1 MKFFKNKFFIIVMS
15 LALFIVIFAVTLS
28 AMGQTGPIN
37 NTLNIVATPFRY
49 VGLKIGEAFHGFS
62 KYFTSIDELDKEN
75 QSLIDEIERLEGELA
90 DSQAIKEENERLR
103 EYIEFKKTYP
113 DLALTEALIIS
124 SESENHSTIFTLNKG
139 REDGIKVGMPV
150 VISKGVV
157 GSVCEIGSTWC
168 KVRVITEA
176 SSSIGAYVSRSG
188 EIGLIEGDI
197 SLKNTGECILNYLPA
212 DADIEVGDLIY
223 TSGLGSVYPRG
234 LLIGEVTDIKTDEYL
249 RAKIA
254 RVRCAVNFDSLT
266 YVMIVTDYDIH
277 VEE

>member
-15 LALFIVIFAVTLS
+15 LALFIVILSVTLS

-37 NTLNIVATPFRY
+37 NTLNVMATPFRY
-49 VGLKIGEAFHGFS
+49 VGLKIGEAFNGFS

-75 QSLIDEIERLEGELA
+75 QSLIEEIERLEGELA

-124 SESENHSTIFTLNKG
+124 SESENHSTVFTLNKG
-139 REDGIKVGMPV
+139 REDEIKVGMPV

-157 GSVCEIGSTWC
+157 GSVCEVGSTWC

-188 EIGLIEGDI
+188 ETGLIEGDI
-197 SLKNTGECILNYLPA
+197 SLKGTGECILNYLPA
-212 DADIEVGDLIY
+212 DADIEIGDLIY

-234 LLIGEVTDIKTDEYL
+234 LLIGEVTEIKTDEYL
-249 RAKIA
+249 RTKVAK
-254 RVRCAVNFDSLT
+254 VKCSVNFESLT
-266 YVMIVTDYDIH
+266 YVMIVTDYDIY

>member
-15 LALFIVIFAVTLS
+15 LALFIVIFTATLS
-28 AMGQTGPIN
+28 VMGQTGPIN
-37 NTLNIVATPFRY
+37 NTLNVLATPFRY
-49 VGLKIGEAFHGFS
+49 AGLKIGEAFEGFS
-62 KYFTSIDELDKEN
+62 RYFNSIDELDKEN

-113 DLALTEALIIS
+113 DLSLTEALIIG

-139 REDGIKVGMPV
+139 KGDGIRVGMPV
-150 VISKGVV
+150 VVSSGVV
-157 GSVCEIGSTWC
+157 GSVFEVGSTWC

-197 SLKNTGECILNYLPA
+197 SLKDTGECVFSYLSA
-212 DADIEVGDLIY
+212 DADIKVGDLIY
-223 TSGLGSVYPRG
+223 TSGLGSTYPRG
-234 LLIGEVTDIKTDEYL
+234 LLIGEVISVEVDGYL
-249 RAKIA
+249 RTKVAK
-254 RVRCAVNFDSLT
+254 VKCSVSFDSLT

>member
-1 MKFFKNKFFIIVMS
+1 MS

-37 NTLNIVATPFRY
+37 NTLNVIATPFRY

-62 KYFTSIDELDKEN
+62 RYFTSIDELDKEN
-75 QSLIDEIERLEGELA
+75 QSLIEEIERLEGELA

-113 DLALTEALIIS
+113 DLSLTEALIIG
-124 SESENHSTIFTLNKG
+124 SESENHSTVFTLNKG

-150 VISKGVV
+150 VVSKGVV
-157 GSVCEIGSTWC
+157 GSVCEVGSTWC
-168 KVRVITEA
+168 KVRAITEA

-188 EIGLIEGDI
+188 ETGLIEGDI
-197 SLKNTGECILNYLPA
+197 SLKGTGECILNYLPT

-223 TSGLGSVYPRG
+223 TSGLGIVYPRG
-234 LLIGEVTDIKTDEYL
+234 LIIGEVIEIKTDEYL
-249 RAKIA
+249 RMKVAK
-254 RVRCAVNFDSLT
+254 VRCAVNFDSLT
-266 YVMIVTDYDIH
+266 YVMIVTDYDIY

>member
-1 MKFFKNKFFIIVMS
+1 MS
-15 LALFIVIFAVTLS
+15 LALFIVILSVTLS

-37 NTLNIVATPFRY
+37 NTLNVMATPFRY
-49 VGLKIGEAFHGFS
+49 VGLKIGEAFNGFS

-75 QSLIDEIERLEGELA
+75 QSLIEEIERLEGELA

-103 EYIEFKKTYP
+103 EYIEFKNTYP
-113 DLALTEALIIS
+113 DLALTEALIIA
-124 SESENHSTIFTLNKG
+124 SESDNYSTLFTLNKG
-139 REDGIKVGMPV
+139 RKDGIKVGMPV

-157 GSVCEIGSTWC
+157 GSVCEVGSTWC

-188 EIGLIEGDI
+188 ETGLIEGDI
-197 SLKNTGECILNYLPA
+197 SLKGTGECILNYLPA

-234 LLIGEVTDIKTDEYL
+234 LLIGEVTEIKTDEYL
-249 RAKIA
+249 RTKVAK
-254 RVRCAVNFDSLT
+254 VKCSVNFESLT
-266 YVMIVTDYDIH
+266 YVMIVTDYDIY

>member
-15 LALFIVIFAVTLS
+15 LALFIVIFTATLS
-28 AMGQTGPIN
+28 VMGQTGTIN
-37 NTLNIVATPFRY
+37 DTLNVVATPFRY
-49 VGLKIGEAFHGFS
+49 VGSKIGEAFEGFS
-62 KYFTSIDELDKEN
+62 KYFASINELDKEN
-75 QSLIDEIERLEGELA
+75 QSLIEEIERLEGELA
-90 DSQAIKEENERLR
+90 DSQAVKEENERLR

-197 SLKNTGECILNYLPA
+197 SLKGTGECILNYLPS
-212 DADIEVGDLIY
+212 DADVKVGDLIY
-223 TSGLGSVYPRG
+223 TSGLGSNYPRG
-234 LLIGEVTDIKTDEYL
+234 LLIGEVTEINTDEYL
-249 RAKIA
+249 RTKVA
-254 RVRCAVNFDSLT
+254 RVKCAVNFESLT
-266 YVMIVTDYDIH
+266 YVMIVTDYDIY

>member
-113 DLALTEALIIS
+113 NLALTEALIIS

-139 REDGIKVGMPV
+139 REDGINVGMPV

-212 DADIEVGDLIY
+212 DADIEIGDLIY

>member
-1 MKFFKNKFFIIVMS
+1 MS
-15 LALFIVIFAVTLS
+15 LALFIVILSVTLS

-37 NTLNIVATPFRY
+37 NTLNVMATPFRY
-49 VGLKIGEAFHGFS
+49 VGLKIGEAFNGFS

-75 QSLIDEIERLEGELA
+75 QNLIEEIERLEGELA

-139 REDGIKVGMPV
+139 REDEIKVGMPV
-150 VISKGVV
+150 VISKGIV
-157 GSVCEIGSTWC
+157 GSVCEVGSTWC

-188 EIGLIEGDI
+188 ETGLIEGDI
-197 SLKNTGECILNYLPA
+197 SLKGTGECILNYLPA

-234 LLIGEVTDIKTDEYL
+234 LLIGEVTEIKTDEYL
-249 RAKIA
+249 RTKVAK
-254 RVRCAVNFDSLT
+254 VKCSVNFESLT
-266 YVMIVTDYDIH
+266 YVMIVTDYDIY

>member
-15 LALFIVIFAVTLS
+15 LALFIVILSVTLS

-37 NTLNIVATPFRY
+37 DTLNVMATPFRY
-49 VGLKIGEAFHGFS
+49 IGLKIGEAFNGFS

-75 QSLIDEIERLEGELA
+75 QSLIEEIERLEGELA
-90 DSQAIKEENERLR
+90 DSQAVKEENERLR

-139 REDGIKVGMPV
+139 REDEIKVGMPV
-150 VISKGVV
+150 VVSSGVV
-157 GSVCEIGSTWC
+157 GSVCEVGSTWC

-188 EIGLIEGDI
+188 ETGLIEGDI
-197 SLKNTGECILNYLPA
+197 SLKGTGECILNYLPA

-234 LLIGEVTDIKTDEYL
+234 LLIGEVTEIKTDEYL
-249 RAKIA
+249 RTKVAK
-254 RVRCAVNFDSLT
+254 VKCSVNFESLT
-266 YVMIVTDYDIH
+266 YVMIVTDYDIY

>member
-1 MKFFKNKFFIIVMS
+1 MS
-15 LALFIVIFAVTLS
+15 LALFIVILSVTLS

-37 NTLNIVATPFRY
+37 NTLNVMATPFRY
-49 VGLKIGEAFHGFS
+49 VGLKIGEAFNGFS

-75 QSLIDEIERLEGELA
+75 QSLIEEIERLEGELA
-90 DSQAIKEENERLR
+90 DSQAVKEENERLR

-113 DLALTEALIIS
+113 DLALTEALIIA
-124 SESENHSTIFTLNKG
+124 SESDNYSTLFTLNKG
-139 REDGIKVGMPV
+139 RKDGIKVGMPV

-157 GSVCEIGSTWC
+157 GSVCEVGSTWC

-188 EIGLIEGDI
+188 ETGLIEGDI
-197 SLKNTGECILNYLPA
+197 SLKGTGECILNYLPA

-234 LLIGEVTDIKTDEYL
+234 LLIGEVTEIKTDEYL
-249 RAKIA
+249 RTKVAK
-254 RVRCAVNFDSLT
+254 VKCSVNFESLT
-266 YVMIVTDYDIH
+266 YVMIVTDYDIY